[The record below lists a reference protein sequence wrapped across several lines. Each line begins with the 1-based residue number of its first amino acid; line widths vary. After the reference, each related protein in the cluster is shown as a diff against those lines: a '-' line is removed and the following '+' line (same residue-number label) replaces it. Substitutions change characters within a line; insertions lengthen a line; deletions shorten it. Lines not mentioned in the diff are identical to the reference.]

1 MPFEPVSRLL
11 HHSAEL
17 AGVRD
22 RLASV
27 ARLQARFRRAV
38 PESLA
43 AASRVSAIDGSTVVI
58 GADNGSVASALRAV
72 APRLLAA
79 LQGRPEAQK
88 EPKSETNQDVT
99 EIRVQV
105 QVVANPPSRVRPRP
119 APPSPEQLS
128 RLAQG
133 LSESPLRETL
143 ERMAEAQRSRKTR
156 SPR

>member
-1 MPFEPVSRLL
+1 MSFESVSRLL
-11 HHSAEL
+11 KHSAEL
-17 AGVRD
+17 EGVRD

-43 AASRVSAIDGSTVVI
+43 AASRVSAIEGSTVVI

-79 LQGRPEAQK
+79 LRGGFAAPKEA
-88 EPKSETNQDVT
+88 KSETNQDVT

-105 QVVANPPSRVRPRP
+105 QVAAAQAARSRQRPT
-119 APPSPEQLS
+119 PPSPEQLS

-133 LSESPLRETL
+133 LSQSPLRETL
-143 ERMAEAQRSRKTR
+143 ERMADAQRNRKTR
-156 SPR
+156 TP

>member
-1 MPFEPVSRLL
+1 LPFEPVSRLL

-99 EIRVQV
+99 EI
-105 QVVANPPSRVRPRP
+105 
-119 APPSPEQLS
+119 
-128 RLAQG
+128 
-133 LSESPLRETL
+133 
-143 ERMAEAQRSRKTR
+143 
-156 SPR
+156 